1 MFAKKYNNSLWN
13 DSHFF
18 TFKEKFLLK
27 SLGQKVESF
36 KRHIRREA
44 EDRELARLIFMRK
57 KKKSRIFRI
66 RYNMQDVEKPG
77 EELKIQ
83 ATGLQAK
90 SL

>member
-1 MFAKKYNNSLWN
+1 MISKSNAYSYFLCLQKKYNTSFWN

-18 TFKEKFLLK
+18 IFKAKFLLK

-66 RYNMQDVEKPG
+66 DTTYKM
-77 EELKIQ
+77 
-83 ATGLQAK
+83 
-90 SL
+90 

>member
-1 MFAKKYNNSLWN
+1 MISNSNAYSYFLCLQKNITIFLNITFILWN

-44 EDRELARLIFMRK
+44 ENRELARLIFMRK
-57 KKKSRIFRI
+57 KKIKNF
-66 RYNMQDVEKPG
+66 
-77 EELKIQ
+77 
-83 ATGLQAK
+83 
-90 SL
+90 